1 MIVNID
7 GAMLRDMIRGAQLN
21 IEINKQYVDS
31 LNVFPVPDGDTGT
44 NMSLTMNSSV
54 KEIDA
59 LEDVSVANVIK
70 AFSRGALKGARGNS
84 GVILSQIFKGMA
96 EIIAEAQQI
105 NVKTFARALQKGA
118 DVAYDVVTQ
127 PKEGTILTIIR
138 VMGEHA
144 VKISNKKYGFI
155 EFLEKVLAKANEML
169 DKTPEML
176 PVLKQAGV
184 VDAGGKGLIVILTG
198 MYNILAGVEM
208 TLIEATEPVA
218 VMQQSALEADIHD
231 LDNIKYAYCTEFFVI
246 NLKSTATTADIDKLR
261 DKLSK
266 IGDSLI
272 VVGDLDLVKVHVHT
286 NTPDKALGYAL
297 ALGELEKPKI
307 ENMLQ
312 QNREIKKQ
320 SKKEKK
326 PIGMMSVCSGE
337 GLKNIF
343 LELGVDAVIEGGQT
357 MNPSV
362 SDIIKAVDS
371 VAADTVFVFPNNK
384 NIIMVCEQAKELTEN
399 RLVVIATTE
408 VPMGIAAAMNFN
420 PEDTV
425 EENTFNMQRA
435 AESVKCLEVTHA
447 IRDTEMDGFNVHVGD
462 FIGLAGGIVAV
473 GDSAN
478 SVAMETI
485 SISIDDNIA
494 TVVIYYGEM
503 VDESEAN
510 SLMTELQKAY
520 PDKEIMMMS
529 GGQPHYNYFIG
540 LE

>member
-326 PIGMMSVCSGE
+326 PMGMMSVCSGE